1 MKQINEL
8 FSPNELSKDQRLLKR
23 SSDNA
28 PRPYKRDKYKPYT
41 PIEKKV
47 FNDYWSL
54 DLIKSEIIEK
64 KYSRV
69 TVLELK
75 KKIVGYIFQRKI
87 YDENHIINLAIDIP
101 YQHKGYGK
109 FLLMKILEKDSNDTN
124 VFLEVKEA
132 NLPAV
137 KLYIDLGFEEVDRK
151 ERYYSDGS
159 NAIFM
164 LRKNK
169 KYGLV

>member
-1 MKQINEL
+1 MNIRTAELEDLNEIY
-8 FSPNELSKDQRLLKR
+8 N
-23 SSDNA
+23 
-28 PRPYKRDKYKPYT
+28 
-41 PIEKKV
+41 IEKKV

-69 TVLELK
+69 TVIELK
-75 KKIVGYIFQRKI
+75 KKIIGYIFQRKI

-101 YQHKGYGK
+101 YQHRGYGK
-109 FLLMKILEKDSNDTN
+109 FLLMKILEKDDNDTN

-151 ERYYSDGS
+151 EGYYSDGS

-164 LRKNK
+164 LKKNK

>member
-1 MKQINEL
+1 MNIRIAELEDINEIY
-8 FSPNELSKDQRLLKR
+8 N
-23 SSDNA
+23 
-28 PRPYKRDKYKPYT
+28 
-41 PIEKKV
+41 IEKKV

-54 DLIKSEIIEK
+54 DLIKSEILEK

-75 KKIVGYIFQRKI
+75 KKIIGYIFQRKI

-101 YQHKGYGK
+101 YQHRGYGK
-109 FLLMKILEKDSNDTN
+109 FLLMKILEKDDNDTN

-164 LRKNK
+164 LKKNK

>member
-1 MKQINEL
+1 MNIRTAELEDLNEIY
-8 FSPNELSKDQRLLKR
+8 N
-23 SSDNA
+23 
-28 PRPYKRDKYKPYT
+28 
-41 PIEKKV
+41 IEKKV

-75 KKIVGYIFQRKI
+75 KKIIGYIFQRKI

-101 YQHKGYGK
+101 YQHRGYGK
-109 FLLMKILEKDSNDTN
+109 FLLMKILEKDDNDTN

>member
-1 MKQINEL
+1 MNIRTAELEDLNEIY
-8 FSPNELSKDQRLLKR
+8 N
-23 SSDNA
+23 
-28 PRPYKRDKYKPYT
+28 
-41 PIEKKV
+41 IEKKV

-64 KYSRV
+64 KYSSV

-75 KKIVGYIFQRKI
+75 KKIIGYIFQRKI

-101 YQHKGYGK
+101 YQHRGYGK
-109 FLLMKILEKDSNDTN
+109 FLLMKILEKDDNDTN

-164 LRKNK
+164 LKKNK

>member
-1 MKQINEL
+1 MNIRTAELEDLNEIY
-8 FSPNELSKDQRLLKR
+8 N
-23 SSDNA
+23 
-28 PRPYKRDKYKPYT
+28 
-41 PIEKKV
+41 IEKKV

-75 KKIVGYIFQRKI
+75 KKIIGYIFQRKI

-101 YQHKGYGK
+101 YQHRGYGK
-109 FLLMKILEKDSNDTN
+109 FLLIKILEKDENDTN

-151 ERYYSDGS
+151 EGYYSDGS

-164 LRKNK
+164 LKKNK

>member
-1 MKQINEL
+1 MNIRTAELEDLNEIY
-8 FSPNELSKDQRLLKR
+8 N
-23 SSDNA
+23 
-28 PRPYKRDKYKPYT
+28 
-41 PIEKKV
+41 IEKKV

-54 DLIKSEIIEK
+54 DLIKSEIVEK

-75 KKIVGYIFQRKI
+75 KKIIGYIFQRKI

-101 YQHKGYGK
+101 YQHRGYGK
-109 FLLMKILEKDSNDTN
+109 FLLMKILEKDDNDTN

>member
-1 MKQINEL
+1 MNIRTAELEDLNEIY
-8 FSPNELSKDQRLLKR
+8 N
-23 SSDNA
+23 
-28 PRPYKRDKYKPYT
+28 
-41 PIEKKV
+41 IEKKV

-75 KKIVGYIFQRKI
+75 KKVIGYIFQRKI

>member
-1 MKQINEL
+1 MNIRTAELEDLNEIY
-8 FSPNELSKDQRLLKR
+8 N
-23 SSDNA
+23 
-28 PRPYKRDKYKPYT
+28 
-41 PIEKKV
+41 IEKKV

-75 KKIVGYIFQRKI
+75 KKIIGYIFQRKI

-101 YQHKGYGK
+101 YQHRGYGK

-159 NAIFM
+159 NGIFM

>member
-1 MKQINEL
+1 MNIRTAELEDLNEIY
-8 FSPNELSKDQRLLKR
+8 N
-23 SSDNA
+23 
-28 PRPYKRDKYKPYT
+28 
-41 PIEKKV
+41 IEKKV

-75 KKIVGYIFQRKI
+75 KKIIGYIFQRKI

-109 FLLMKILEKDSNDTN
+109 FLLMKILEKESNDTN

-151 ERYYSDGS
+151 EGYYSDGS

>member
-1 MKQINEL
+1 MNIRKAELEDLNEIY
-8 FSPNELSKDQRLLKR
+8 N
-23 SSDNA
+23 
-28 PRPYKRDKYKPYT
+28 
-41 PIEKKV
+41 IEKKV

-75 KKIVGYIFQRKI
+75 KKIIGYIFQRKI

-132 NLPAV
+132 NLPAI

>member
-1 MKQINEL
+1 MNIRIAELEDINEIY
-8 FSPNELSKDQRLLKR
+8 S
-23 SSDNA
+23 
-28 PRPYKRDKYKPYT
+28 
-41 PIEKKV
+41 IEKKV

-64 KYSRV
+64 KYSMV

-75 KKIVGYIFQRKI
+75 KKIIGYIFQRKI

-101 YQHKGYGK
+101 YQHRGYGK
-109 FLLMKILEKDSNDTN
+109 FLLMKILEKDDNDTN

-137 KLYIDLGFEEVDRK
+137 KLYIDLGFEELDRK
-151 ERYYSDGS
+151 EGYYSDGS

-164 LRKNK
+164 LKKNK

>member
-1 MKQINEL
+1 MNFRIAEL
-8 FSPNELSKDQRLLKR
+8 DDIDEIYN
-23 SSDNA
+23 
-28 PRPYKRDKYKPYT
+28 
-41 PIEKKV
+41 IEKKV
-47 FNDYWSL
+47 FNDYLSL
-54 DLIKSEIIEK
+54 DLIKSEIIQK

-75 KKIVGYIFQRKI
+75 KKIIGYIFQRKI

-137 KLYIDLGFEEVDRK
+137 KLYIDLGFEEVDR
-151 ERYYSDGS
+151 
-159 NAIFM
+159 
-164 LRKNK
+164 
-169 KYGLV
+169 

>member
-1 MKQINEL
+1 MNIRAAELEDINEI
-8 FSPNELSKDQRLLKR
+8 
-23 SSDNA
+23 
-28 PRPYKRDKYKPYT
+28 YI
-41 PIEKKV
+41 IEKKV
-47 FNDYWSL
+47 FNDYWTL

-75 KKIVGYIFQRKI
+75 KKIIGYIFQRKI

-101 YQHKGYGK
+101 YQHRGYGK
-109 FLLMKILEKDSNDTN
+109 FLLMKILEKDDNDTN

-151 ERYYSDGS
+151 EGYYSDGS

-164 LRKNK
+164 LKKNK

>member
-1 MKQINEL
+1 MNIRIAELEDINEIY
-8 FSPNELSKDQRLLKR
+8 S
-23 SSDNA
+23 
-28 PRPYKRDKYKPYT
+28 
-41 PIEKKV
+41 IEKKV

-64 KYSRV
+64 KYSSV

-75 KKIVGYIFQRKI
+75 KKIIGYIFQRKI

-101 YQHKGYGK
+101 YQHRGYGK
-109 FLLMKILEKDSNDTN
+109 FLLMKILEKDDNDTN

-151 ERYYSDGS
+151 EGYYSDGS

-164 LRKNK
+164 LKKNK

>member
-1 MKQINEL
+1 MNIRIAELEDLNEIY
-8 FSPNELSKDQRLLKR
+8 N
-23 SSDNA
+23 
-28 PRPYKRDKYKPYT
+28 
-41 PIEKKV
+41 IEKKV

-54 DLIKSEIIEK
+54 DLIKTEIIEK

-75 KKIVGYIFQRKI
+75 KKIIGYIFQRKI

>member
-1 MKQINEL
+1 MNIRTAELEDLNEIY
-8 FSPNELSKDQRLLKR
+8 N
-23 SSDNA
+23 
-28 PRPYKRDKYKPYT
+28 
-41 PIEKKV
+41 IEKKV

-69 TVLELK
+69 TVLELN
-75 KKIVGYIFQRKI
+75 KKIIGYIFQRKI

-101 YQHKGYGK
+101 YQHRGYGK
-109 FLLMKILEKDSNDTN
+109 FLLMKILEKDDNDTN

-151 ERYYSDGS
+151 EGYYSDGS

-164 LRKNK
+164 LKKNK

>member
-1 MKQINEL
+1 MNIRTAELEDLNEIY
-8 FSPNELSKDQRLLKR
+8 N
-23 SSDNA
+23 
-28 PRPYKRDKYKPYT
+28 
-41 PIEKKV
+41 IEKKV

-54 DLIKSEIIEK
+54 DLIKSEIIEE

-75 KKIVGYIFQRKI
+75 KKIIGYIFQRKI

-101 YQHKGYGK
+101 YQHRGYGK
-109 FLLMKILEKDSNDTN
+109 FLLMKILEKDDNDTN

-164 LRKNK
+164 LKKNK

>member
-1 MKQINEL
+1 MNIRTAELEDLNEIY
-8 FSPNELSKDQRLLKR
+8 N
-23 SSDNA
+23 
-28 PRPYKRDKYKPYT
+28 
-41 PIEKKV
+41 IEKKV

-69 TVLELK
+69 TVLELN
-75 KKIVGYIFQRKI
+75 KKIIGYIFQRKI

-151 ERYYSDGS
+151 EGYYSDGS

-164 LRKNK
+164 LKKNK

>member
-1 MKQINEL
+1 MNIRTAELEDLNEIY
-8 FSPNELSKDQRLLKR
+8 N
-23 SSDNA
+23 
-28 PRPYKRDKYKPYT
+28 
-41 PIEKKV
+41 IEKKV
-47 FNDYWSL
+47 FNDYWTL

-75 KKIVGYIFQRKI
+75 KKIIGYIFQRKI

-101 YQHKGYGK
+101 YQHRGYGK
-109 FLLMKILEKDSNDTN
+109 FLLMKILEKDDNDTN

-137 KLYIDLGFEEVDRK
+137 KLYIDLGFEEVERK

-164 LRKNK
+164 LKKNK

>member
-1 MKQINEL
+1 MNIRTAELEDLNEIY
-8 FSPNELSKDQRLLKR
+8 N
-23 SSDNA
+23 
-28 PRPYKRDKYKPYT
+28 
-41 PIEKKV
+41 IEKKV

-132 NLPAV
+132 NFPAV

>member
-1 MKQINEL
+1 MNIRTAELEDLNEIY
-8 FSPNELSKDQRLLKR
+8 N
-23 SSDNA
+23 
-28 PRPYKRDKYKPYT
+28 
-41 PIEKKV
+41 IEKKV

-75 KKIVGYIFQRKI
+75 KKIIGYIFQRKI
-87 YDENHIINLAIDIP
+87 YDDNHIINLAIDIP

-109 FLLMKILEKDSNDTN
+109 LLLMKILEKDSNDTN

-132 NLPAV
+132 NLPAL
-137 KLYIDLGFEEVDRK
+137 KLYIDLGFEEVNRK

>member
-1 MKQINEL
+1 MNIRTAELEDLNEIY
-8 FSPNELSKDQRLLKR
+8 N
-23 SSDNA
+23 
-28 PRPYKRDKYKPYT
+28 
-41 PIEKKV
+41 IEKKV

-69 TVLELK
+69 TVLELN
-75 KKIVGYIFQRKI
+75 KKIIGYIFQRKI

-164 LRKNK
+164 LKKKK

>member
-1 MKQINEL
+1 MNIRTAELDDLNEIY
-8 FSPNELSKDQRLLKR
+8 S
-23 SSDNA
+23 
-28 PRPYKRDKYKPYT
+28 
-41 PIEKKV
+41 IEKKV
-47 FNDYWSL
+47 FNDYWSI
-54 DLIKSEIIEK
+54 DLIKSEINDK

-75 KKIVGYIFQRKI
+75 KKIIGYLFQRKI

-109 FLLMKILEKDSNDTN
+109 YLLMKILEEDGNDTN

-132 NLPAV
+132 NFPAI
-137 KLYIDLGFEEVDRK
+137 KLYTDLGFEEIHKKD
-151 ERYYSDGS
+151 RYYSDGS

-164 LRKNK
+164 LKNNK
-169 KYGLV
+169 KHGLV